1 MCFYLMPI
9 NLMHPIYHSF
19 ELPTDTTWMEI
30 PEFSPHAYEVE
41 VAEYK
46 GTTNKVVMIIVW
58 KWGTTSGYQN
68 KYITIASNLAE
79 KYGVSVFVVENP
91 WISRDDPRLFVEC
104 AMGFVEEQMKKSGF
118 DDWEIYGMGHSAGAH
133 FWGRFAHLYPNVSK
147 LLLINPVVSVN
158 FTKLKK
164 ELQTYQGELFLIQWS
179 KDHDFFYNPLLDP
192 IKTDKKQV
200 IILEWVNHEFS
211 NEGGFELFLSLAE
224 TYLF

>member
-1 MCFYLMPI
+1 MQ
-9 NLMHPIYHSF
+9 PIYHSF
-19 ELPTDTTWMEI
+19 ELPTDTRWMKI

-91 WISRDDPRLFVEC
+91 WISRDDPKLFIEC

>member
-1 MCFYLMPI
+1 MQ
-9 NLMHPIYHSF
+9 PIYHSF
-19 ELPTDTTWMEI
+19 ELPTDTRWMKI

-41 VAEYK
+41 VAECK

-91 WISRDDPRLFVEC
+91 WISRDDPKLFIEC

-133 FWGRFAHLYPNVSK
+133 FWGRFVHLYPNVSK

-164 ELQTYQGELFLIQWS
+164 ELQAYQGELFLIQWS

-192 IKTDKKQV
+192 IKSEKKQV
-200 IILEWVNHEFS
+200 IILDWVNHEFS
-211 NEGGFELFLSLAE
+211 NEGGFDLFLTLAE

>member
-1 MCFYLMPI
+1 MPI
-9 NLMHPIYHSF
+9 NLMQPIYHSF

>member
-1 MCFYLMPI
+1 MQ
-9 NLMHPIYHSF
+9 PIYNAF
-19 ELPTDTTWMEI
+19 ELPTNTTWMEI

-68 KYITIASNLAE
+68 KYTTIASNLAE
-79 KYGVSVFVVENP
+79 KYWAQVFVVENP
-91 WISRDDPRLFVEC
+91 WISRDDPKLFVEC
-104 AMGFVEEQMKKSGF
+104 AMNFVEEQMKKSGF

-133 FWGRFAHLYPNVSK
+133 FWGRFAHLYPNISK
-147 LLLINPVVSVN
+147 LLLINPVISVN

-164 ELQTYQGELFLIQWS
+164 ELQAYQGELFLIQWS
-179 KDHDFFYNPLLDP
+179 KDHDFFYNPLLDS

-224 TYLF
+224 TYLFNS

>member
-91 WISRDDPRLFVEC
+91 WISRDDPKLFVEC

>member
-1 MCFYLMPI
+1 
-9 NLMHPIYHSF
+9 MHPIYHSF

-79 KYGVSVFVVENP
+79 KYGVQVFVVENP
-91 WISRDDPRLFVEC
+91 WISRDDPKLFIEC
-104 AMGFVEEQMKKSGF
+104 AMNFVEEQMKKSGF

-164 ELQTYQGELFLIQWS
+164 ELEAYQGELFLIQWS
-179 KDHDFFYNPLLDP
+179 KDNDFFYNPLLDP
-192 IKTDKKQV
+192 IKSEKKQV

-211 NEGGFELFLSLAE
+211 NEGGFDLFLSLAE
-224 TYLF
+224 QYLF

>member
-1 MCFYLMPI
+1 MQ
-9 NLMHPIYHSF
+9 PIYHSF

-79 KYGVSVFVVENP
+79 KYWSQVFVVENP
-91 WISRDDPRLFVEC
+91 WISRDDPKLFIEY
-104 AMGFVEEQMKKSGF
+104 AMNFVEEQMKKSGF

-164 ELQTYQGELFLIQWS
+164 ELEAYQGELFLIQWS
-179 KDHDFFYNPLLDP
+179 KDNDFFYNPLLDP
-192 IKTDKKQV
+192 IKSEKKQV

-211 NEGGFELFLSLAE
+211 NEGGFDLFLSLAE
-224 TYLF
+224 QYLF

>member
-1 MCFYLMPI
+1 MQ
-9 NLMHPIYHSF
+9 PIYHSF

-41 VAEYK
+41 VAKYK

-79 KYGVSVFVVENP
+79 KYGVNVFVVENP
-91 WISRDDPRLFVEC
+91 WISRDDPKLFIEC
-104 AMGFVEEQMKKSGF
+104 AMNFVEEQIKKIGF

-164 ELQTYQGELFLIQWS
+164 ELEAYQGELFLIQWS
-179 KDHDFFYNPLLDP
+179 KDNDFFYNPLLDP
-192 IKTDKKQV
+192 IKSEKKQV

-211 NEGGFELFLSLAE
+211 NEGGFDLFLSLAE
-224 TYLF
+224 QYLF

>member
-68 KYITIASNLAE
+68 KYITIASNLVE
-79 KYGVSVFVVENP
+79 KYGVTVFVVENP
-91 WISRDDPRLFVEC
+91 WISRDDPKLFIEC
-104 AMGFVEEQMKKSGF
+104 AMNFVEEQMKKSGF
-118 DDWEIYGMGHSAGAH
+118 DAWEIYGIGHSAGAH

-164 ELQTYQGELFLIQWS
+164 ELQAYQGELFLIQWS

-192 IKTDKKQV
+192 IKSEKKQV

-211 NEGGFELFLSLAE
+211 NEGGFDLFLTLAE

>member
-1 MCFYLMPI
+1 MATMQ
-9 NLMHPIYHSF
+9 PIYYSF
-19 ELPTDTTWMEI
+19 ELPTDTRWMKI

-91 WISRDDPRLFVEC
+91 WISRDDPKLFIEC

-164 ELQTYQGELFLIQWS
+164 ELEAYQGELFLIQWS
-179 KDHDFFYNPLLDP
+179 KDNDFFYNPLLDP
-192 IKTDKKQV
+192 IKSEKKQV
-200 IILEWVNHEFS
+200 IILDWVNHEFS
-211 NEGGFELFLSLAE
+211 NDWGFDLFLSLAE
-224 TYLF
+224 HYLF

>member
-1 MCFYLMPI
+1 
-9 NLMHPIYHSF
+9 MHPIYHSF
-19 ELPTDTTWMEI
+19 ELSTDTTWMEI
-30 PEFSPHAYEVE
+30 PEFSPHAYEIE

-46 GTTNKVVMIIVW
+46 GSTNKVVIIIVW
-58 KWGTTSGYQN
+58 KWGTTSWYQN

-79 KYGVSVFVVENP
+79 KYWVQVFVVENP
-91 WISRDDPRLFVEC
+91 WISRDDPKLFIEC
-104 AMGFVEEQMKKSGF
+104 AMNFVEEQMKKSGF
-118 DDWEIYGMGHSAGAH
+118 DNWEIYGMGHSAGAH

-164 ELQTYQGELFLIQWS
+164 ELQAYQGELFLIQWS

-192 IKTDKKQV
+192 IKSEKKQV

-211 NEGGFELFLSLAE
+211 NEGGFDLFLSLAE
-224 TYLF
+224 QYLF

>member
-1 MCFYLMPI
+1 MQ
-9 NLMHPIYHSF
+9 PIYHSF

-79 KYGVSVFVVENP
+79 KYGVQVFVVENP
-91 WISRDDPRLFVEC
+91 WISRDDPKLFIEC
-104 AMGFVEEQMKKSGF
+104 AMNFVEEQMKKSGF

-164 ELQTYQGELFLIQWS
+164 ELEAYQGELFLIQWS
-179 KDHDFFYNPLLDP
+179 KDNDFFYNPLLDP
-192 IKTDKKQV
+192 IKSEKKQV

-211 NEGGFELFLSLAE
+211 NEGGFDLFLSLAE
-224 TYLF
+224 QYLF

>member
-164 ELQTYQGELFLIQWS
+164 ELQAYQGELFLIQWS

-192 IKTDKKQV
+192 IKSEKKQV
-200 IILEWVNHEFS
+200 IILDWVNHEFS
-211 NEGGFELFLSLAE
+211 NEGGFDLFLTLAE
-224 TYLF
+224 IYLF

>member
-1 MCFYLMPI
+1 MQ
-9 NLMHPIYHSF
+9 PIYHTF

-46 GTTNKVVMIIVW
+46 GKTNKVVMIIVW

-68 KYITIASNLAE
+68 KYITIASNLTE

-91 WISRDDPRLFVEC
+91 WISRDDPKLFVEC

-164 ELQTYQGELFLIQWS
+164 ELQAYQGELFLIQWS

-192 IKTDKKQV
+192 IKSEKKQV
-200 IILEWVNHEFS
+200 IILDWVNHEFS
-211 NEGGFELFLSLAE
+211 NEGGFDLFLTLAE

>member
-1 MCFYLMPI
+1 ML
-9 NLMHPIYHSF
+9 PIYHAF

-46 GTTNKVVMIIVW
+46 GTTNKVVMILVW

-79 KYGVSVFVVENP
+79 KYGVNVFVVENP
-91 WISRDDPRLFVEC
+91 WISRDDPKLFVEC

-164 ELQTYQGELFLIQWS
+164 ELQAYQGELFLIQWS

-192 IKTDKKQV
+192 IKSEKKQV
-200 IILEWVNHEFS
+200 IILDWVNHEFS
-211 NEGGFELFLSLAE
+211 NEGGFDLFLTLAE

>member
-1 MCFYLMPI
+1 
-9 NLMHPIYHSF
+9 MHPIYHSF

-164 ELQTYQGELFLIQWS
+164 ELQAYQGELFLIQWS
-179 KDHDFFYNPLLDP
+179 KDHDFFYNKLLSW
-192 IKTDKKQV
+192 I
-200 IILEWVNHEFS
+200 E
-211 NEGGFELFLSLAE
+211 
-224 TYLF
+224 

>member
-1 MCFYLMPI
+1 
-9 NLMHPIYHSF
+9 MHPIYHSF

-30 PEFSPHAYEVE
+30 PEFSPHAYGVE

-68 KYITIASNLAE
+68 KYITIASNLVE
-79 KYGVSVFVVENP
+79 KYGVTVFVVENP
-91 WISRDDPRLFVEC
+91 WISRDDPKLFVEC

-164 ELQTYQGELFLIQWS
+164 ELQAYQGELFLIQWS

-192 IKTDKKQV
+192 IKSEKKQV
-200 IILEWVNHEFS
+200 IILDWVNHEFS
-211 NEGGFELFLSLAE
+211 NEGGFDLFLTLAE

>member
-1 MCFYLMPI
+1 MQ
-9 NLMHPIYHSF
+9 PIYHSF
-19 ELPTDTTWMEI
+19 ELPTDTRWMEI

-79 KYGVSVFVVENP
+79 KHGVNVFVVENP
-91 WISRDDPRLFVEC
+91 WISRDDPKLFIEC

-147 LLLINPVVSVN
+147 LLLISPVVSVN

-164 ELQTYQGELFLIQWS
+164 ELQAYQGELFLIQWS

-192 IKTDKKQV
+192 IKSEKKQV
-200 IILEWVNHEFS
+200 IILDWVNHEFS